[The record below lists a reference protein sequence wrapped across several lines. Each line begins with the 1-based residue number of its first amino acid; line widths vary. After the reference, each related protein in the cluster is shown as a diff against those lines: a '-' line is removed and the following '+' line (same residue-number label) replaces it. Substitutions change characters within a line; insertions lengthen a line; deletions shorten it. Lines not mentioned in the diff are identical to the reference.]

1 MIPYYMRQ
9 APDNTSFYLF
19 GKYNPN
25 EKTGKQKRF
34 EEIIKSSTEVR
45 HIDAIPGM
53 KFVFDENCQLDWEE
67 PPRVINA
74 QSLYRK
80 YTIWKDQGVP
90 DHMLLQLATVHGY
103 TVVTKDRPFVVYAY
117 NKRIPIVFRFDDHRL
132 FLVENPIT

>member
-1 MIPYYMRQ
+1 MRQ

-45 HIDAIPGM
+45 HIGAIPGM

-74 QSLYRK
+74 QSLRSCLCCMSLV
-80 YTIWKDQGVP
+80 IWLERMQ
-90 DHMLLQLATVHGY
+90 A
-103 TVVTKDRPFVVYAY
+103 
-117 NKRIPIVFRFDDHRL
+117 
-132 FLVENPIT
+132 